1 MATAV
6 LHFIFQLSTG
16 DLFPAAFVRALLCL
30 IVLLGQTSSQ
40 AQPRS
45 ATPENQ
51 TKQLELKEIAEHGN
65 RALAASDYAT
75 AEQDYK
81 HLLRLGMRSA
91 SVYSNLGVVYL
102 RTGRFDQAINVLLK
116 AKNVAPS
123 VAGIRVNLGLAYF
136 RKHDFKAAAFYFG
149 NALESDPGNL
159 QARYLRGVCDFMLD
173 NFSAAAKDFEPLQT
187 DESNDL
193 EYLFM
198 LGTSYGMLKRTDD
211 SLRTFKRMVEAGGN
225 SPHLHL
231 LLGKAYLAL
240 GQYDKAEPE
249 LNRATKG
256 DSLPF
261 AHYYLG
267 VLNRETGHPDE
278 AAMEYQKEIH
288 VDPTNI
294 FAYKDLADI
303 RLDESDAHAA
313 VAILE
318 KGIAQNPHTP
328 ELLATLGRA
337 YLQISKDD
345 QAILVLRKAIALSPE
360 VGSYHYQLGRAY
372 LKAGRRAEANVEM
385 ARARSITSE
394 VPEGKMRALSKDQ
407 ETIQRR

>member
-1 MATAV
+1 MATVV
-6 LHFIFQLSTG
+6 LHFMVQLPKG
-16 DLFPAAFVRALLCL
+16 DLFPAAFVRGLLCL
-30 IVLLGQTSSQ
+30 TVFLWTNFSQ
-40 AQPRS
+40 AQRRP
-45 ATPENQ
+45 ATPGRQ
-51 TKQLELKEIAEHGN
+51 ATQLELKKIAEHGN
-65 RALAASDYAT
+65 RALDASDYAT

-102 RTGRFDQAINVLLK
+102 RTGRFDQAIHVLLK
-116 AKNVAPS
+116 ANSLAPS
-123 VAGIRVNLGLAYF
+123 VAGIRLNLGLAYF
-136 RKHDFKAAAFYFG
+136 RKHDFKTAASYFG
-149 NALESDPGNL
+149 NALDSNPDNL
-159 QARYLRGVCDFMLD
+159 QARYLKGVCDFMLD
-173 NFSAAAKDFEPLQT
+173 DFTAAVKDFEPLQT

-211 SLRTFKRMVEAGGN
+211 SLRTFQQMVEAGGD

-240 GQYDKAEPE
+240 GQYNKAEPQ

-267 VLNRETGHPDE
+267 VLKRQTGHPDE
-278 AAMEYQKEIH
+278 AATEYQKEIDI
-288 VDPTNI
+288 DPTNI

-303 RLDESDAHAA
+303 RLDQADADAA
-313 VAILE
+313 VPILE
-318 KGIAQNPHTP
+318 KGVAQNPHTP

-337 YLQISKDD
+337 YLQISRDD
-345 QAILVLRKAIALSPE
+345 QAILVLRKAIALSPK

-372 LKAGRRAEANVEM
+372 LKAGRRAEASAEM

-394 VPEGKMRALSKDQ
+394 APEGKMRALSKDQ
-407 ETIQRR
+407 EITRTH